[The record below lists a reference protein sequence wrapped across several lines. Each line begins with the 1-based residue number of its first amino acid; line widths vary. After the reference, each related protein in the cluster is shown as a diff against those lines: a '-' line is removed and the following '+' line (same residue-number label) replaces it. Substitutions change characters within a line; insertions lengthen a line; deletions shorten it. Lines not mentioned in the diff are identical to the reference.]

1 MKQALPD
8 DGREGRQNMS
18 ESDALRALDDAPTTR
33 THWRWTVLTAA
44 GAYLDAGSIVAGAVA
59 LPLWAPHFALTSG
72 AVGLI
77 GGFSSNGISGGIGA
91 LVGGWLGDKYGRRTI
106 YAWDLLLYIVGALI
120 IIFATGA
127 PMLIGGYVLIGLAV
141 GADIPNSLTLLA
153 EFAPRKRRSRLLGF
167 GPVAW
172 YIGPLVA
179 VILAVALNSL
189 GLTAVKIIFG
199 QLAVIALIT
208 WFMRRKMTESPRWAE
223 LHGRQAEVRASMT
236 ELGQGVRGGTA
247 EAPAPVR
254 ADGEQAGVGALLRSL
269 RGTGVLPAIGFL
281 IVLYTVWNIPAGT
294 YGFFFPYLLST
305 VGAKSA
311 FAADYLDMVLYGVGI
326 VTLAVYMMIGDRVN
340 RRLHW
345 TGFSAMAAIGFF
357 LFLFLNVKS
366 EGTVIAN
373 IVLMGIG
380 GFSVTYHIATL
391 WQTELLPTRVRA
403 FGLGLSVAVARVALG
418 IWSIYLP
425 SITGSLGFTT
435 VALMLALMYVFIMFW
450 GGLFGPSTQG
460 MALEDI
466 RYSFRSGLTSLRAG
480 RAAQLRAR
488 SGQDYSERRP
498 ASR

>member
-1 MKQALPD
+1 
-8 DGREGRQNMS
+8 MS
-18 ESDALRALDDAPTTR
+18 GSDALRALDDAPTTR
-33 THWRWTVLTAA
+33 AHWRWTVLTAA
-44 GAYLDAGSIVAGAVA
+44 GNYLDAGSIVAGAVA
-59 LPLWAPHFALTSG
+59 LPLWAPHFALTAG

-106 YAWDLLLYIVGALI
+106 YAWDLLLYIVGALV
-120 IIFATGA
+120 IIFASGA
-127 PMLIGGYVLIGLAV
+127 PMLIAGYVLIGLAV

-153 EFAPRKRRSRLLGF
+153 EFAPRNRRSRLLGF

-223 LHGRQAEVRASMT
+223 MRGRQAEVRASMA
-236 ELGQGVRGGTA
+236 ELGQDGDAAT
-247 EAPAPVR
+247 APAAGKR
-254 ADGEQAGVGALLRSL
+254 GEPAGAGAALRSL

-281 IVLYTVWNIPAGT
+281 VVLYTIWNIPAGT

-345 TGFSAMAAIGFF
+345 TGFCLVAAIGFF
-357 LFLFLNVKS
+357 LFLFLNVRS
-366 EGTVIAN
+366 EATVIAN
-373 IVLMGIG
+373 IVLMGVG

-391 WQTELLPTRVRA
+391 WQTEILPTWIRA
-403 FGLGLSVAVARVALG
+403 AGLGLSVAVARVVLG
-418 IWSIYLP
+418 VWSIYLP
-425 SITGSLGFTT
+425 SITASLGFTT
-435 VALMLALMYVFIMFW
+435 VALMLALMYLFIMVW
-450 GGLFGPSTQG
+450 GGLFGPTTQG
-460 MALEDI
+460 LALEDI
-466 RYSFRSGLTSLRAG
+466 RYSFRPGLSWLGTGALAG
-480 RAAQLRAR
+480 AR
-488 SGQDYSERRP
+488 HAGAGASHDHSERRG

>member
-1 MKQALPD
+1 
-8 DGREGRQNMS
+8 MS
-18 ESDALRALDDAPTTR
+18 GSDALRALDDAPTTR
-33 THWRWTVLTAA
+33 AHWRWTILTAA
-44 GAYLDAGSIVAGAVA
+44 GNYLDAGSIVAGAVA
-59 LPLWAPHFALTSG
+59 LPLWAPHFALTAG

-91 LVGGWLGDKYGRRTI
+91 LIGGWLGDKYGRRTV
-106 YAWDLLLYIVGALI
+106 YAWDLLLYIAGALV
-120 IIFATGA
+120 IIFASGA
-127 PMLIGGYVLIGLAV
+127 EMLIAGYVLIGLAV

-179 VILAVALNSL
+179 VILAVALNGL

-223 LHGRQAEVRASMT
+223 MRGHQAEVRASMR
-236 ELGQGVRGGTA
+236 ELGQGSVATTATVGGGGGTG
-247 EAPAPVR
+247 R
-254 ADGEQAGVGALLRSL
+254 AGAAAFLRSL
-269 RGTGVLPAIGFL
+269 RGTGALPAVGFL

-294 YGFFFPYLLST
+294 YGFFFPYLLAT

-326 VTLAVYMMIGDRVN
+326 ITLAVYMMIGDRVN

-345 TGFSAMAAIGFF
+345 TGFSALAAIGFF

-366 EGTVIAN
+366 ESTVIIN

-403 FGLGLSVAVARVALG
+403 AGLGLSVAVARVVLG

-425 SITGSLGFTT
+425 SITASLGFTT
-435 VALMLALMYVFIMFW
+435 VALMLALMYVFIMVW
-450 GGLFGPSTQG
+450 GGLFGPATQG
-460 MALEDI
+460 LALEDI
-466 RYSFRSGLTSLRAG
+466 RYSFRPELRSLF
-480 RAAQLRAR
+480 AR
-488 SGQDYSERRP
+488 SSSRDRAQPGQDRP
-498 ASR
+498 EPKGASR

>member
-1 MKQALPD
+1 
-8 DGREGRQNMS
+8 MS
-18 ESDALRALDDAPTTR
+18 GSDALRALDDAPTTR
-33 THWRWTVLTAA
+33 AHWRWTVLTAA
-44 GAYLDAGSIVAGAVA
+44 GNYLDAGSIVAGAVA

-72 AVGLI
+72 TVGLI

-106 YAWDLLLYIVGALI
+106 YAWDLLLYIVGALV
-120 IIFATGA
+120 IIFASGA
-127 PMLIGGYVLIGLAV
+127 AMLIAGYVLIGLAV

-223 LHGRQAEVRASMT
+223 LRGRQAEVRASMT
-236 ELGQGVRGGTA
+236 GLGQSDVA
-247 EAPAPVR
+247 AKAPAEVR
-254 ADGEQAGVGALLRSL
+254 AGREPTGPGALLRSL
-269 RGTGVLPAIGFL
+269 RGTGVLPAVGFL

-294 YGFFFPYLLST
+294 YGFFFPYLLAT

-326 VTLAVYMMIGDRVN
+326 VTLVVYMMIGDRVN

-345 TGFSAMAAIGFF
+345 TVFSAMAAVGFF

-391 WQTELLPTRVRA
+391 WQTEILPTRVRA
-403 FGLGLSVAVARVALG
+403 AGLGLSVAVARVVLG

-425 SITGSLGFTT
+425 SITASLGFTT

-450 GGLFGPSTQG
+450 GGLFGPTTQG
-460 MALEDI
+460 KALEDI
-466 RYSFRSGLTSLRAG
+466 RYSFRSGLSSLGARPAT
-480 RAAQLRAR
+480 QPRAR
-488 SGQDYSERRP
+488 SVARR
-498 ASR
+498 